1 MQNVLEDVI
10 YELTK
15 MRIKEHE
22 KKDKNQIKY
31 AFTTEELIAF
41 CIKLLKEI
49 EREVKK

>member
-1 MQNVLEDVI
+1 MQKGLEDVI

-31 AFTTEELIAF
+31 VFYNRRIN
-41 CIKLLKEI
+41 CILH
-49 EREVKK
+49 